1 MTTYDEYGVPVGAYS
16 EPESLTH
23 QAWRLVRAFFLY
35 RIRPAVQEKRN
46 ELQSGS
52 WSFKRLFTLVRAL
65 VLLWWVVLYWGERG
79 VFNSAVESCNW
90 DNWENWVRAYL
101 SISVHVRKTNYVSR
115 KLAQTPT
122 DSSSSPTR
130 NS

>member
-65 VLLWWVVLYWGERG
+65 VLLWWLLPSRPVIRRRLDIIGFASIGWKDSVA
-79 VFNSAVESCNW
+79 NVESCCCGG
-90 DNWENWVRAYL
+90 
-101 SISVHVRKTNYVSR
+101 
-115 KLAQTPT
+115 
-122 DSSSSPTR
+122 
-130 NS
+130 